1 MSYKA
6 KIGSFLLPILMGTSS
21 MSHADQPAIDLSKF
35 KTAEDAQAAIDKII
49 PPGEM
54 TLAQVKALFE
64 TSQFKCDI
72 EQASDGLLFWTC
84 AKGYPLDEFG
94 HVNYFI
100 DLVMSEKGHLAPTD
114 KVKNA
119 IVSRNV
125 IYP

>member
-1 MSYKA
+1 M
-6 KIGSFLLPILMGTSS
+6 T
-21 MSHADQPAIDLSKF
+21 HADKPTIDLSKY
-35 KTAEDAQAAIDKII
+35 KTAEEAQVAIDKII
-49 PPGEM
+49 PTGEM

-84 AKGYPLDEFG
+84 AKAYPDKFG

-100 DLVMSEKGHLAPTD
+100 DLVMFEKGHLAPTD